1 MNKLK
6 SILIGFGKIAAG
18 YAKDS
23 RMCQYYTHA
32 THIQV
37 LRDHPDYDLQGIVD
51 PSERALESAQ
61 KEWKIKKV
69 YNNISD
75 VPNKNEID
83 VLVIASP
90 PGKRQEV
97 LNYFK
102 NLSGLIVEKPLGLTT
117 ADSSSS
123 IVLAY

>member
-1 MNKLK
+1 
-6 SILIGFGKIAAG
+6 
-18 YAKDS
+18 
-23 RMCQYYTHA
+23 MCQYYTHA

-61 KEWKIKKV
+61 KEWNIKKV
-69 YNNISD
+69 YNNIKD
-75 VPNKNEID
+75 VPKKMKLM
-83 VLVIASP
+83 LVIASP
-90 PGKRQEV
+90 PDKRQEV

-117 ADSSSS
+117 ADSEKFAAQCRGLSVNVNTSGD
-123 IVLAY
+123 LMKH